1 MNVLSLI
8 NNIVTVTP
16 DNNSEFPGIIISAVG
31 NQDHIELSP
40 SNLSI
45 LATQLSVIA
54 IESFLETSA
63 NHTDLS
69 YANFQEL
76 IQKDSQCIR
85 FERYTKS
92 DSTEYTIIKK
102 YTNFTGWYSHSTR
115 TAYLLSSSY

>member
-8 NNIVTVTP
+8 NDIIAVTP
-16 DNNSEFPGIIISAVG
+16 VNNSEFPGIIIAGTG
-31 NQDHIELSP
+31 NQTQLELSP
-40 SNLSI
+40 SSLSI

-54 IESFLETSA
+54 IESFLETPA

-76 IQKDSQCIR
+76 IQEDSHCIR
-85 FERYTKS
+85 FEGYTKS

-102 YTNFTGWYSHSTR
+102 YTSFIGWYSHSTR
-115 TAYLLSSSY
+115 TAYIL